1 MTRLSSVQ
9 KIDEQ
14 TPLILLLDQ
23 ASPNLKLDFLS
34 KSDKKNL
41 KNLAKKQINKAVL
54 HQEDRF
60 IFVQFITTHTPDNL
74 HQEKARQIGSAL
86 LETVRQYKCTDVII
100 TDQTEHSIA
109 LSVAEGM
116 ALTNYQFLKYYT
128 DKEKRKSCLTTIHL
142 LKSEVSKNE
151 VKELSNL
158 VEGTCL
164 ARTLINEPL
173 SYLTAVQLSKDIQ
186 AMGKASGCSVE
197 VFDKKKIQSLKMGG
211 LLAVNLGS
219 FTPPT
224 FSIIEWKPENA
235 ANEKPIVLVGKGV
248 VYDTGGL
255 SLKPTKNSMDF
266 MKADMGGAAVVV
278 GTMLSVA
285 KNKLPLHVIALIPS
299 TDNRPGNNAY
309 VPGDVIKMYDGTTV
323 EVLNTDAEGR
333 MLLADALAFAK
344 KYDPLLTIDFAT
356 LTGSTARAVAPHAMA
371 YMGTASEAIKKD
383 IVAASFETYER
394 LVEFPLWD
402 DYGDMLKSDIAD
414 LKNVGGASAG
424 MITAGKFLEH
434 FTDYPWLHFDVAGSE
449 FLHQPMHYRGKNGTG
464 VGVRLM
470 YAFLKNK
477 CE

>member
-1 MTRLSSVQ
+1 MTILSSVQ
-9 KIDEQ
+9 NIDEQ
-14 TPLILLLDQ
+14 SPLILLLDQ
-23 ASPNLKLDFLS
+23 QSPNLKLDFLS
-34 KSDKKNL
+34 KSDKKTL
-41 KNLAKKQINKAVL
+41 KVLAKKGINSTIL
-54 HQEDRF
+54 HQENRC
-60 IFVQFITTHTPDNL
+60 IFVQFITAQTPEHL

-86 LETVRQYKCTDVII
+86 LETIRHYKCTEITI
-100 TDQTEHSIA
+100 TDQTKTPIA
-109 LSVAEGM
+109 LAVAEGM

-128 DKEKRKSCLTTIHL
+128 DKAKRKTCLETIHL
-142 LKSEVSKNE
+142 LNNEASKAAL
-151 VKELSNL
+151 KELSNII
-158 VEGTCL
+158 EGTCL

-173 SYLTAVQLSKDIQ
+173 SYLTAVQLSKEIQ
-186 AMGKASGCSVE
+186 AMGKASGCTVK
-197 VFDKKKIQSLKMGG
+197 VFDKKKIESLKMGG
-211 LLAVNLGS
+211 ILAVNLGS

-224 FSIIEWKPENA
+224 FSIVEWKPKNA
-235 ANEKPIVLVGKGV
+235 INKKPIVLVGKGV

-266 MKADMGGAAVVV
+266 MKADMGGAAVVT

-356 LTGSTARAVAPHAMA
+356 LTGSAARAVSPHAIA
-371 YMGTASEAIKKD
+371 YMGTAAEVTKKD
-383 IVAASFETYER
+383 MVKASFETYER
-394 LVEFPLWD
+394 LVEFPLWE

-414 LKNVGGASAG
+414 LKNIGGASAG

-470 YAFLKNK
+470 YAFLKNYCK
-477 CE
+477 